1 MKKNLIFFCCLL
13 MSLTL
18 LAQSPAKFSYQSVI
32 HNTDGSYARN
42 QSIGVRV
49 SILKGS
55 ATGNV
60 VYSETHKATT
70 NSNGLL
76 ILTIGDGVS
85 SQNLTDIDWSDGL
98 FFIKSE
104 FDLSGG
110 TDYQLEN
117 TTQLLSVPFAM
128 YAQKTSDS
136 YKIDLLENVVKDLQQ
151 KVDTIDSITVKVNSV
166 EISDIMDKLVT
177 SVKLEGNWYVNLG
190 QTEKF
195 KATPA
200 PFASSKLRWSSSDPD
215 IATVENGVVYGV
227 SPGVAT
233 ITVCSKY
240 DETIKDAMEIYVGLP
255 GLFSVSA
262 TEKARFLCGTLYGT
276 YYFSSGMGYG
286 TMGGNYSY
294 YTSQLTGATA
304 PFNSEFKQTTINNLL
319 GEWDLPSKE
328 QLDYILNSRPNA
340 ENLYGFAVINIYKG
354 LIILPDNWV
363 APESISFTPQGDFST
378 NDYTLKEWKQM
389 ELAGAVFLPASGYSS
404 STTWNSG
411 DGQALYMCS
420 GAAYSSD
427 YGSYGYQGVYKADVL
442 GISNGNCG
450 ISNRALAEYAGNG
463 YWSYYNLSY
472 RLIQTVK

>member
-177 SVKLEGNWYVNLG
+177 SIKLEGDWYVNLG

-195 KATPA
+195 KATPS
-200 PFASSKLRWSSSDPD
+200 PFASSKLRWSSSNPD

-233 ITVCSKY
+233 ITVCSQY

-262 TEKARFLCGTLYGT
+262 TKKARFLCGTLC
-276 YYFSSGMGYG
+276 SGG
-286 TMGGNYSY
+286 Y
-294 YTSQLTGATA
+294 YTSQLTGATIR
-304 PFNSEFKQTTINNLL
+304 FNANFTTSGINNLL
-319 GEWDLPSKE
+319 GEWNLPSKG
-328 QLDYILNSRPNA
+328 QLDYILKSRPNA

-354 LIILPDNWV
+354 LILLPDNWV

-378 NDYTLKEWKQM
+378 NDYTLQEWEQM
-389 ELAGAVFLPASGYSS
+389 ELAGAVFLPASGYGKVNSNPGVYS
-404 STTWNSG
+404 WDSG
-411 DGQALYMCS
+411 DGQALYLCS
-420 GAAYSSD
+420 GATYSNTGNSH
-427 YGSYGYQGVYKADVL
+427 GYQGKYDADVL
-442 GISNGNCG
+442 SISNGKCG
-450 ISNRALAEYAGNG
+450 TSNVAVYENIGSG
-463 YWSYYNLSY
+463 WGIYYNLSY
-472 RLIQTVK
+472 RLIQIVK